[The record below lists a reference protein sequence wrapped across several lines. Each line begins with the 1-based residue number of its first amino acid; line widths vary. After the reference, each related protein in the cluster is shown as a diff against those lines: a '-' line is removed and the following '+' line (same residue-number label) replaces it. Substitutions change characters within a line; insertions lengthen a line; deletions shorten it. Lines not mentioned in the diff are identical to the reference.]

1 MNNKDIQMVSVCM
14 ITYNHE
20 AYIAQAIE
28 GVLTQK
34 TNFPIELII
43 GEDCSTD
50 NTREICIEYK
60 KKYPEVIKL
69 KLRENNL
76 GVIGNFIQN
85 TKHFIIMNT
94 YQLGTV
100 GVSSIFKSIR
110 QKLNVLCI
118 IMHNTIL
125 MSS

>member
-1 MNNKDIQMVSVCM
+1 MNNKDIPMVSVCM

-60 KKYPEVIKL
+60 KNIL
-69 KLRENNL
+69 KL
-76 GVIGNFIQN
+76 
-85 TKHFIIMNT
+85 
-94 YQLGTV
+94 
-100 GVSSIFKSIR
+100 
-110 QKLNVLCI
+110 
-118 IMHNTIL
+118 
-125 MSS
+125 